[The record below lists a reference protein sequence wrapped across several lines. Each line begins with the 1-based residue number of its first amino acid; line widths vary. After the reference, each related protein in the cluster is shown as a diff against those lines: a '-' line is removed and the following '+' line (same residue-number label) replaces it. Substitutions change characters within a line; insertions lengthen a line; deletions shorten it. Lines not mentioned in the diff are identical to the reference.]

1 MAESTINSILAI
13 DCGSAM
19 TTVALIEP
27 VNGTYRLAARGQAP
41 STYNSPWQDITVGM
55 LEAIRDI
62 EKATSRT
69 LFNSGGWPLMPQ
81 NTNQQGFDALVI
93 VSSAGPPMPV
103 MLAGLMKNV
112 TLASARRAAATTYTT
127 VTNELSLDLE
137 PQPTAGAPMPGL
149 VTPPRNSRPSA
160 EAHLHAIQE
169 GQPEVIVLVGG
180 TEGGATQ
187 PVVEIA
193 RLISTALH
201 ILKNVESPTVLY
213 AGNIEARA
221 QVAEILG
228 SMTTLRAIDNI
239 RPTLEVENL
248 AAIQSELENLY
259 MQRRMSLLPGFQ
271 KLNSWSPHSVI
282 PASKSFEKVIS
293 YLGQYNNLDVIGVNI
308 GSGATMVSVQRQDYQ
323 SSVVRSDA
331 GVGHGLASLLKI
343 VPMEKFHR
351 WLPFELAPKE
361 LHNHLLNKSL
371 YPASIPETEEELLI
385 EQAIARES
393 LRLALAQLQTG
404 PLFHSSP
411 GANALHWNLLIGA
424 GRTLTQTPQPGYAV
438 LTLLDGLEPWGVTNL
453 ALDSAGLANMLGSLA
468 LVQPVAAVEVTRDAF
483 LNLGTVIA
491 PWGYG
496 QPGKVALKL
505 KIDYANGNR
514 QDMEVAFGSLQVIAL
529 PPGEKATL
537 EIHPA
542 RQLDIGLGQPGRGA
556 LVEVE
561 GGLLGIIVDARG
573 RPLRLPTD
581 GARRP
586 AQIRQWLEDLGVG
599 GNDATTRTKD

>member
-1 MAESTINSILAI
+1 MAESNINSILAI
-13 DCGSAM
+13 DCGNAM

-27 VNGTYRLAARGQAP
+27 VNGVYRLAAIGQAP
-41 STYNSPWQDITVGM
+41 STYNPPWQDLTVGM
-55 LEAIRDI
+55 LEAIRNI

-69 LFNSGGWPLMPQ
+69 LFNSGGWPIMPQ
-81 NTNQQGFDALVI
+81 NTNRQGFDALVI
-93 VSSAGPPMPV
+93 VSSAGPPLPV

-137 PQPTAGAPMPGL
+137 PQPTASAGAPDL
-149 VTPPRNSRPSA
+149 AHPRNNRPSA

-169 GQPEVIVLVGG
+169 GQPEAIVLVGG

-187 PVVEIA
+187 PVIEIA

-201 ILKNVESPTVLY
+201 ILKNVDRPTVLY

-228 SMTTLRAIDNI
+228 SMTTVRAVDNI
-239 RPTLEVENL
+239 RPTLEIENL
-248 AAIQSELENLY
+248 AAIQFELENLY

-271 KLNSWSPHSVI
+271 KLNSWSQHPVI

-293 YLGQYNNLDVIGVNI
+293 YLGRYNSLDVIGVNI

-331 GVGHGLASLLKI
+331 GVGYGLASLLKL
-343 VPMEKFHR
+343 VPPEKFHR

-361 LHNHLLNKSL
+361 LHNRLLNKSL
-371 YPASIPETEEELLI
+371 YPTSLPETEEELLI
-385 EQAIARES
+385 EQAIAREA
-393 LRLALAQLQTG
+393 LRLAVAQLQTG
-404 PLFHSSP
+404 PLFHPLP

-424 GRTLTQTPQPGYAV
+424 GRTLTRTPQLGYAV

-453 ALDSAGLANMLGSLA
+453 ALDSAGLANMLGALA
-468 LVQPVAAVEVTRDAF
+468 LLQPVAAAEVAAHDAF

-496 QPGKVALKL
+496 QPGKMALKF
-505 KIDYANGNR
+505 KIDYANNNR
-514 QDMEVAFGSLQVIAL
+514 QDIEVAFGSIQVIAL

-561 GGLLGIIVDARG
+561 GGLLGIIIDARG

-581 GARRP
+581 ETRRQ

-599 GNDATTRTKD
+599 SNDATTRTKD